1 MNSRDAR
8 VLNLLSTYLSDGKSS
23 VLYKKMVD
31 EKKMA
36 LAVQTV
42 NLAQEDYGAYLMLAL
57 PVGEN
62 SLDSL
67 LEEIDVEIEKN
78 TKRFNFR

>member
-1 MNSRDAR
+1 
-8 VLNLLSTYLSDGKSS
+8 
-23 VLYKKMVD
+23 MVD

-57 PVGEN
+57 PVGEK

-67 LEEIDVEIEKN
+67 LEEIDVEIEKIQ
-78 TKRFNFR
+78 KDLISDRDFE

>member
-1 MNSRDAR
+1 MFGPTTAVTHSP
-8 VLNLLSTYLSDGKSS
+8 KFSS
-23 VLYKKMVD
+23 VLYKKMVN

-67 LEEIDVEIEKN
+67 LEEIDVEIEKIQ
-78 TKRFNFR
+78 